1 MISSRQ
7 RGTARE
13 AIAKFSNIAK
23 EAENSTKSFGSR
35 SVTTLRGSA
44 TDAIH
49 KFNKT
54 ATTNDEKINNN
65 DTTNSR
71 ELNSVRRRGGARDTI
86 ERFNRVAEINKEKLD
101 KNPFSETYSIQHFDK
116 NADDYGRP
124 TRGSKTEARGIKAG
138 VYISR
143 EVLFLCETIEANAV
157 GEHPNRVIKFG
168 PLFYTYAH
176 YSDKL
181 VGMLLRARKYKLVDF
196 EGEML
201 YQGQDDDK
209 FTSAST
215 SSLILSIK

>member
-1 MISSRQ
+1 MISARQ

-13 AIAKFSNIAK
+13 AIAKFSNIAREGEK
-23 EAENSTKSFGSR
+23 STKSFGSR

-54 ATTNDEKINNN
+54 ATTNDEKSNNN
-65 DTTNSR
+65 DMTNSW
-71 ELNSVRRRGGARDTI
+71 ELNSMRRRGGARDTI

-138 VYISR
+138 
-143 EVLFLCETIEANAV
+143 LFNAFCV
-157 GEHPNRVIKFG
+157 SFI
-168 PLFYTYAH
+168 
-176 YSDKL
+176 
-181 VGMLLRARKYKLVDF
+181 
-196 EGEML
+196 
-201 YQGQDDDK
+201 
-209 FTSAST
+209 
-215 SSLILSIK
+215 

>member
-101 KNPFSETYSIQHFDK
+101 KLVCSSY
-116 NADDYGRP
+116 R
-124 TRGSKTEARGIKAG
+124 
-138 VYISR
+138 
-143 EVLFLCETIEANAV
+143 VLFIIV
-157 GEHPNRVIKFG
+157 
-168 PLFYTYAH
+168 
-176 YSDKL
+176 S
-181 VGMLLRARKYKLVDF
+181 RKKW
-196 EGEML
+196 
-201 YQGQDDDK
+201 
-209 FTSAST
+209 SAIVLESQC
-215 SSLILSIK
+215 K